1 MAHKHM
7 ISPRGDHRPVTTAHL
22 AQTMSLLEMSNNE
35 LAEKIQAELANNPA
49 LEAAERNNCPVCNR
63 RLVNQLCPTCSN
75 PLRSSDTDPIVFVS
89 SRIRKLSGSG
99 SSSYNQDFDSFEN
112 YTVDTVDLPY
122 YVLNQIRTELK
133 VDERSIAAAI
143 LHGLDDAGLFTTPPV
158 ELAMLYH
165 VPISKI
171 EHVRSLIQR
180 CDPVGVA
187 SGSSREALLVQ
198 VDVLRDEGIAIPPKT
213 REALANGFHELS
225 HQNTRGLS
233 KLLGISNLETETIIE
248 FISEN
253 LNPFPAHAHWG
264 NHRDQTKDQ
273 PERFH
278 DPDIIISRNTID
290 PNSQL
295 VVQILWPIYRN
306 LYISPIFKKIL
317 AEKQNGNSD
326 TLQKEHQK
334 ATLLIKCIAQRNHTL
349 VLLMQKLAEEQRMF
363 ILNGDRYLKPM
374 TRAQIAEDLGF
385 HESTISRAV
394 NNKSVQLPSGKI
406 IPLAQFFDRSLPIRT
421 ILKEIIENE
430 AKPLSDTKISSRLEQ
445 EGYNIARRT
454 VAKYRA
460 MEGILPAHMRKK
472 LR

>member
-7 ISPRGDHRPVTTAHL
+7 IAPRGDHRPVTTAHL
-22 AQTMSLLEMSNNE
+22 AQTMSLLEMNNNE

-49 LEAAERNNCPVCNR
+49 LEAAEKNSCPVCNR
-63 RLVNQLCPTCSN
+63 RLINQLCPTCSN
-75 PLRSSDTDPIVFVS
+75 PLRSSDMEPLVFVS
-89 SRIRKLSGSG
+89 SRTRKLSGS
-99 SSSYNQDFDSFEN
+99 SSASYDQDFDSFEN
-112 YTVDTVDLPY
+112 YSVDTVDLPY
-122 YVLNQIRTELK
+122 YVLSQIRTELLA
-133 VDERSIAAAI
+133 DERSIAAAI
-143 LHGLDDAGLFTTPPV
+143 LHGLDDAGLFTQPPV

-165 VPISKI
+165 VPISKV

-187 SGSSREALLVQ
+187 SASSQEALLIQ
-198 VDVLRDEGIAIPPKT
+198 ADVLKDEGVSIPPKT
-213 REALANGFHELS
+213 REALANGFYELS

-233 KLLGISNLETETIIE
+233 KLLGITNQETEAIIE
-248 FISEN
+248 FISDN

-264 NHRDQTKDQ
+264 NHRDQTKEQ

-278 DPDIIISRNTID
+278 DPDIIISRNNND
-290 PNSQL
+290 PDGRL

-317 AEKQNGNSD
+317 SENQNGKTES
-326 TLQKEHQK
+326 LQKEHQK

-349 VLLMQKLAEEQRMF
+349 VLLMQKLAEEQREF
-363 ILNGDRYLKPM
+363 ILRGDRYLKPM
-374 TRAQIAEDLGF
+374 TRAQVAEDLGF

-421 ILKEIIENE
+421 ILKEIIEE
-430 AKPLSDTKISSRLEQ
+430 EEKPLSDTKIASKLEQ